1 VSRIVRFGIGFA
13 AAGLLVGTAQAHGG
27 VNWSLSIGVPG
38 FGVYAPA
45 PVYAPPVVVAPPAY
59 SYSPAYS
66 YYYAPP
72 PVYYAPPY
80 AYGPAPVWVA
90 PRHRPYRYWHRGDGR
105 YRYR

>member
-1 VSRIVRFGIGFA
+1 MSRIVRFGIGLA
-13 AAGLLVGTAQAHGG
+13 AAGLLAGAAQAHGG

-59 SYSPAYS
+59 SY
-66 YYYAPP
+66 YYAPP
-72 PVYYAPPY
+72 PVYYAPSYGY
-80 AYGPAPVWVA
+80 APAPVWVA
-90 PRHRPYRYWHRGDGR
+90 PRHRPYRHWHRGDGR